1 MPVYEY
7 KALDKN
13 GKSRKG
19 IVNADSSAAAR
30 KKLRS
35 SGNYPIYINKSS
47 SKKEKTENGKSFSLN
62 IFNRISS
69 KEIHIFTRQ
78 LATLLGAKIPLVSSL
93 ASLVSQTDNPA
104 LKKIIAQIKESVNEG
119 NTLTNAKS
127 EHPRI
132 FSNIYVNMIRAG
144 EASGSLDIVM
154 ERLADFGEKKKKI

>member
-13 GKSRKG
+13 GKNRKG

-47 SKKEKTENGKSFSLN
+47 SKKERVESGKSFSLN
-62 IFNRISS
+62 IFDRISS

-78 LATLLGAKIPLVSSL
+78 LATLLGAKIPLVPSL
-93 ASLVSQTDNPA
+93 ASLVSQTTNPA

-119 NTLTNAKS
+119 NTLTSAMS

-144 EASGSLDIVM
+144 EASGSLDIG
-154 ERLADFGEKKKKI
+154 R